1 MIALG
6 EKVLNKV
13 KKKTNVPNIRRYID
27 DILFIWEH
35 DEQSL
40 TEFIN
45 EINSFHPTVKFTAD
59 WSKEQVSF
67 LDVEVTLKNSV
78 LLPNLCIKSTDIHQ
92 FLDDTS
98 CHPYLCKKGIPY
110 IQTLRLNRICPDNS
124 NFDKR

>member
-1 MIALG
+1 MTALG

-67 LDVEVTLKNSV
+67 LDVKVTLRMVYCYPICV
-78 LLPNLCIKSTDIHQ
+78 LSLLTHI
-92 FLDDTS
+92 
-98 CHPYLCKKGIPY
+98 
-110 IQTLRLNRICPDNS
+110 
-124 NFDKR
+124 NF